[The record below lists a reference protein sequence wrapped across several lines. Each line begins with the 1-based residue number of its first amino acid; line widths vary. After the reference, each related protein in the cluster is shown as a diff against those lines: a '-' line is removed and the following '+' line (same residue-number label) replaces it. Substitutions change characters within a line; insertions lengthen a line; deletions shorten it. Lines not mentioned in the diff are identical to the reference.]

1 MEIKPS
7 EISIHKYLFKHPPT
21 SFEVVRSE
29 VIFETSLSGFL
40 FLAGEALEYG
50 DRYEDNY
57 NEPFTVN
64 RGFDI
69 EVYKF
74 TISKGKSPP
83 NNVKFEEVKGCEHI
97 QAEDEDSYFYRY
109 LDGNIY
115 LVSRELTIEWGR

>member
-1 MEIKPS
+1 MEPS
-7 EISIHKYLFKHPPT
+7 EINIRKYPFKHPPT

-40 FLAGEALEYG
+40 FLAGEALDYDDGYG
-50 DRYEDNY
+50 DEDNY
-57 NEPFTVN
+57 EPVTVN

-97 QAEDEDSYFYRY
+97 QAEDDDSYFYRY

-115 LVSRELTIEWGR
+115 LVSRELTIEWGT